1 MKVPFLSFDGQHPP
15 IKQEILRAIE
25 RVFDSNWYVLGQEVS
40 TFEDAFA
47 AYNQTTYC
55 VGVANGL
62 DALFIALKVLGV
74 GFADEVI
81 VPSNTYIA
89 TWLAVSMT
97 GAMPVPVEPDWDTYN
112 LDASKVEQSI
122 TSKTKAIIPVHLYG
136 QACQMNAIMAIAQ
149 RHNLWI
155 VEDNAQA
162 QGASFDGKPTG
173 SFGHASGTSFY
184 PGKNL
189 GALGD
194 AGAITTSDATL
205 DKAIRTFRNY
215 GSQQKYYNK
224 IKGNNSRLDE
234 LQAAVLKV
242 KLLHLNEWNTERQQ
256 IAIWYNERLSSIAGI
271 ITPKVAPK
279 AAHVYHLYV
288 IRCRERDQLQAHLHQ
303 HGIGTLI
310 HYPLPPHLQEAYQ
323 DLGYQLGDFPIAE
336 QLAQTMLSL
345 PMYPGLTERN
355 VDYVCE
361 IIRAFF
367 GDKSDH
373 V

>member
-1 MKVPFLSFDGQHPP
+1 MNVPFLSFDGQHPP
-15 IKQEILRAIE
+15 IKQEIIRAVE
-25 RVFDSNWYVLGQEVS
+25 QFFDSNWYVLGQEVR
-40 TFEDAFA
+40 TFEEAFA

-74 GFADEVI
+74 GPGDEVI

-97 GAMPVPVEPDWDTYN
+97 GAIPVPVEPHVDTYN
-112 LDASKVEQSI
+112 LDASQIEKAI

-136 QACQMNAIMAIAQ
+136 QACQMDAIMTIAQ
-149 RHNLWI
+149 QHNLWV

-162 QGASFDGKPTG
+162 QGASFKGKLTG

-194 AGAITTSDATL
+194 AGAVTTSDALL

-215 GSQQKYYNK
+215 GSQQKYYNE
-224 IKGNNSRLDE
+224 IRGINSRLDE

-242 KLLHLNEWNTERQQ
+242 KLPHLNEWNAERQQ
-256 IAIWYNERLSSIAGI
+256 IAAWYNERLSDISELT
-271 ITPKVAPK
+271 TPKVVPNAT
-279 AAHVYHLYV
+279 HVYHLYV
-288 IRCRERDQLQAHLHQ
+288 IRCTQRDQLQAHLLQ
-303 HGIGTLI
+303 YGIGTLI
-310 HYPLPPHLQEAYQ
+310 HYPLPPHLQEAYR

-336 QLAQTMLSL
+336 QMAQTVLSL
-345 PMYPGLTERN
+345 PMYPGLTEDKI
-355 VDYVCE
+355 DYVCKV
-361 IIRAFF
+361 IRAFF
-367 GDKSDH
+367 G
-373 V
+373 